1 MVFLFCD
8 KSPEKVLAC
17 FDMIKLLF
25 FLLIFRYITIV
36 SVLVSTRELF
46 IFARSRRF
54 TIIDFWVIISFS
66 RPLPCHNI
74 PFPYLAENSVELFY
88 WKKIKSK
95 FSERKFG
102 CWVVVWFFFFWST
115 QVRCYD
121 ISFAV
126 VEGFCWACREGGTLL
141 AKEPSKY
148 LHSPVQWRDIL
159 PNFIWLDY

>member
-1 MVFLFCD
+1 MELILSNHLTFLRSLLKRVLMGKNVTNVNVSNLLVTRRLVSIEGREIWYCSILNCSMLFNGFLFCD

-66 RPLPCHNI
+66 RPLPYHNI
-74 PFPYLAENSVELFY
+74 PFPNFAESSIEL
-88 WKKIKSK
+88 
-95 FSERKFG
+95 
-102 CWVVVWFFFFWST
+102 
-115 QVRCYD
+115 
-121 ISFAV
+121 
-126 VEGFCWACREGGTLL
+126 L
-141 AKEPSKY
+141 
-148 LHSPVQWRDIL
+148 
-159 PNFIWLDY
+159 